1 MGQHSAIWQGT
12 VYPDHAYPASATA
25 APPSW
30 HRNSDARPFSLMGS
44 GQFDKA
50 GILSHD
56 VSGVEASSPGFSI
69 SPTELQGL
77 AATLKDPSTAFANGI
92 TVGGEKFVAIKADE
106 RSLYGKKGK
115 EGIVVVKA
123 VSCVM
128 VAHHA
133 ENVQTTNAAT
143 VVENL
148 VDYIN
153 NPR

>member
-1 MGQHSAIWQGT
+1 MGNKQ
-12 VYPDHAYPASATA
+12 
-25 APPSW
+25 
-30 HRNSDARPFSLMGS
+30 
-44 GQFDKA
+44 
-50 GILSHD
+50 
-56 VSGVEASSPGFSI
+56 
-69 SPTELQGL
+69 
-77 AATLKDPSTAFANGI
+77 
-92 TVGGEKFVAIKADE
+92 
-106 RSLYGKKGK
+106 GK

-133 ENVQTTNAAT
+133 ENVQTPNAAT